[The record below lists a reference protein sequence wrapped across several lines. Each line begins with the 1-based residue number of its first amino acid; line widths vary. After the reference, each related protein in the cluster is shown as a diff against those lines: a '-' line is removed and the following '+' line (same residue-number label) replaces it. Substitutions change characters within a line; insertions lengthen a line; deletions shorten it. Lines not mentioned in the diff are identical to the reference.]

1 MKIMVVDDQPEILAL
16 IKSMMEPLG
25 CEVFT
30 LTDSREAA
38 QRAKA
43 QSFDA
48 VFVDVRM
55 PHLDGFDL
63 TRSIRSSPVN
73 GQVPIVM
80 LTGSDDVQTMQLG
93 FKAGAT
99 YFLGKPISQERI
111 QSLFNAVLGPMQAQ
125 KRKHARLP
133 FQTMVNC
140 SSATGSERQF
150 IARSLNI
157 GEGGMLLEGSKSV
170 GVAQSMTVEF
180 SLASSVGRRQL
191 QLFAKVQRLTPP
203 DRFSLEFIDLP
214 DSDREAI
221 RAFIVGEVRR

>member
-1 MKIMVVDDQPEILAL
+1 MKIMVVDDQPEILAV
-16 IKSMMEPLG
+16 IKAMLELLG

-38 QRAKA
+38 LRAKT

-63 TRSIRSSPVN
+63 TRSVRSSPVN
-73 GQVPIVM
+73 ANVPIVM
-80 LTGSDDVQTMQLG
+80 LTGSDDVQTMQQG

-99 YFLGKPISQERI
+99 YFLGKPVSLERI
-111 QSLFNAVLGPMQAQ
+111 QSLFNAVLGPMQTQ

-133 FQTMVNC
+133 FKTMVNC
-140 SSATGSERQF
+140 AVGSSGESQF
-150 IARSLNI
+150 VARSLNI
-157 GEGGMLLEGSKSV
+157 GEGGMLLESSKKV
-170 GVAQSMTVEF
+170 ELRQSMSIEF
-180 SLASSVGRRQL
+180 FLSSVDSRQL

-203 DRFSLEFIDLP
+203 DRFSLEFIELS
-214 DSDREAI
+214 DSDRETI